1 MSALIAL
8 CEQCAA
14 AAKRDSVTLCE
25 QCSANFRVIYL
36 PSDVRAWAEIA
47 RDAGSPAGVD
57 AQEMMHGLMIR
68 MFNQQR
74 ELSRLNTII
83 RDKQALMSRCFDR
96 IVDVL
101 GNPSTVGTEDQSV
114 EEELTNDVLKIVRRY
129 LWLRDDNAYAP
140 EEEHVRGGYELDE
153 LCDEG
158 IAEESERLATSTRE
172 KNHG

>member
-1 MSALIAL
+1 MSAIVAL

-14 AAKRDSVTLCE
+14 SAVRESVTLCDA
-25 QCSANFRVIYL
+25 CAKHFRVIYL
-36 PSDVRAWAEIA
+36 PNDVRAWAEIA
-47 RDAGSPAGVD
+47 RDANSPEGAD
-57 AQEMMHGLMIR
+57 AQEMMHGLMVRI
-68 MFNQQR
+68 FNQQR

-83 RDKQALMSRCFDR
+83 REKHELMHRCFDR

-114 EEELTNDVLKIVRRY
+114 EEELTNDVVRIVRRY

-153 LCDEG
+153 LCDAG
-158 IAEESERLATSTRE
+158 IAEEDERLATSTQE